1 MIAFNNLF
9 PKSNHDAPDDIGAIG
24 FDFGNDRLNLLQ
36 MELVSGTPSIRAAVS
51 TPYPCSREELTAQ
64 PARFTG
70 YIKQILD
77 DHSFSGKKVIAC
89 MPYGDDLKLV
99 NIDFRKQPDES
110 DQDAIIR
117 ELTERYGNKLE
128 QSVVDY
134 LLIRNNDHDSPD
146 RSALVA
152 LAHRQSVLCYLDL
165 IHKAGFEAIAMDIG
179 PAALARVV
187 SSLDTEKTF
196 PNVLLINF
204 GKKHSYLTVVWG
216 RRHILDREIDF
227 GEDLILDGLSDAL
240 GITHESASDL
250 LHQHG
255 FSVRKQKSRKR
266 DKQDQETAKKITATV
281 EKAATELTNEINKTL
296 IYIASKT
303 RGGSVEQVYLLGSIT
318 RFPNA
323 VPWLNNLLSIPVDIL
338 NPFSCFDHCSEFV
351 PPDDQESA
359 VSSAIAA
366 GLALRG
372 LKAYV
377 RD

>member
-1 MIAFNNLF
+1 MDAFNNLF
-9 PKSNHDAPDDIGAIG
+9 PKLNHEAPENIGAIG
-24 FDFGNDRLNLLQ
+24 FDLGNDRLNLMQ
-36 MELVSGTPSIRAAVS
+36 MELVNGTPNIRAAVS
-51 TPYPCSREELTAQ
+51 TPYPCTRDELTTQ
-64 PARFTG
+64 PALFNS
-70 YIKQILD
+70 YIKQIFD
-77 DHSFSGKKVIAC
+77 EHSFSGKKVIAC
-89 MPYGDDLKLV
+89 MPYGDNLKLV
-99 NIDFRKQPDES
+99 NINFRKQPDES
-110 DQDAIIR
+110 DQGAIIR
-117 ELTERYGNKLE
+117 ELRERYGNKLD

-134 LLIRNNDHDSPD
+134 LLIRNDDHDSPEG
-146 RSALVA
+146 SALVA
-152 LAHRQSVLCYLDL
+152 IAHRQSVLCYLDL

-187 SSLDTEKTF
+187 SSLDTEKTY

-227 GEDLILDGLSDAL
+227 GEDQILDGLSDAL
-240 GITHESASDL
+240 GIPHESASDL

-255 FSVRKQKSRKR
+255 FSVKKQRTRKR
-266 DKQDQETAKKITATV
+266 DKHDQETVKKIMATI
-281 EKAATELTNEINKTL
+281 EKAASELTNEINKTL

-303 RGGSVEQVYLLGSIT
+303 RGGSVEQAYLLGSIT

-338 NPFSCFDHCSEFV
+338 NPFSCFDHCSDFV

-359 VSSAIAA
+359 VSSTIAA

-372 LKAYV
+372 LKVYV